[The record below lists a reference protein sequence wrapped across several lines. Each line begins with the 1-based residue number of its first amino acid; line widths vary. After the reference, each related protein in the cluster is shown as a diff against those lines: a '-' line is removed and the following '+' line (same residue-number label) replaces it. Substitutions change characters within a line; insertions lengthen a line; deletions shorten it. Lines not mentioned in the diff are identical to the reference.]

1 MNSPQL
7 FDQKPRVDTV
17 DGLHVL
23 VADLRALAER
33 LELKE
38 RSHALRPTLEALGQR
53 LSGPRAVVML
63 LSDSE
68 ELKRRFLER
77 LLGPKLAQVPRPT
90 TTCIRLEY
98 APVAG
103 CAADMPRANGMEL
116 IRLPNPT
123 LKSGLAVI
131 DTPVASGEPDASLLE
146 YAEQADV
153 WILVLDADHTL
164 SKASQSLLRRFPD
177 AGARL
182 EIVIENA
189 EALSGDERLA
199 TRERLVTTLREQCG
213 IEAPRLTL
221 VASAATGGDDAGY
234 WQGRFA
240 TFHSVMMLRGR
251 EHWLAG
257 TRTMVADALSG
268 VSAEI
273 EFALKDLAI
282 GPRHARLRLGMKD
295 LDALRTLFQEL
306 NSLNRESA
314 REAGAAPVRPEMQA
328 AEAGGQTRGDAGA
341 AKAAMMPP
349 GLVSP
354 DEPLAARNGTAG
366 LAEFFRGATLDLP
379 TLDLPTPD
387 LRRGLRRATMMPV
400 AGAALAIAIAC
411 LVVGTLST
419 RGFFLGHEPGA
430 AWDYHATQP
439 APVKR
444 VAAGSKPEVDLPQP
458 GTFGALPE
466 TTSPSTED
474 LPVTPP
480 VKRRGRVR
488 LPLAKPIPSGAT
500 AGVISPAKRHHRH
513 LLGLGKLWHWVRH
526 SRSDA
531 KTE

>member
-7 FDQKPRVDTV
+7 TDQKPRVDAV
-17 DGLHVL
+17 DGLQVL
-23 VADLRALAER
+23 VADLRTLADR

-38 RSHALRPTLEALGQR
+38 RSHTLLPTLEELEQR

-63 LSDSE
+63 LSESE

-90 TTCIRLEY
+90 TACIRLEY
-98 APVAG
+98 GAVPG
-103 CAADMPRANGMEL
+103 YAADVPTAKEMEL

-131 DTPVASGEPDASLLE
+131 DTPVVSGEPDASLRE
-146 YAEQADV
+146 YAAQADV
-153 WILVLDADHTL
+153 WILVLNADHRL
-164 SKASQSLLRRFPD
+164 SEAIQSLLRRFPD

-199 TRERLVTTLREQCG
+199 ARERLVATLREQCG
-213 IEAPRLTL
+213 IETPRLTL
-221 VASAATGGDDAGY
+221 VVSAATAGDNAGY
-234 WQGRFA
+234 WHGRFA

-251 EHWLAG
+251 QHWLQM

-273 EFALKDLAI
+273 EFALKDLAP

-295 LDALRTLFQEL
+295 LDALRTRLQEL
-306 NSLNRESA
+306 DKLNRERA

-328 AEAGGQTRGDAGA
+328 AEAGGQTRGDAGST
-341 AKAAMMPP
+341 KPAMTPP
-349 GLVSP
+349 SLRSL
-354 DEPLAARNGTAG
+354 DEPLAARSSTPG
-366 LAEFFRGATLDLP
+366 LAEFFRGAA

-387 LRRGLRRATMMPV
+387 LRSRLRSATMIPV
-400 AGAALAIAIAC
+400 AGAALAIAIAS
-411 LVVGTLST
+411 LVVWTMSA
-419 RGFFLGHEPGA
+419 RGFFPGHEPGA
-430 AWDYHATQP
+430 AWDYHGTQP
-439 APVKR
+439 APVKH
-444 VAAGSKPEVDLPQP
+444 VVVTSKPEVDLPQP
-458 GTFGALPE
+458 GTYGALPE
-466 TTSPSTED
+466 TTRPSTED
-474 LPVTPP
+474 IRATLP
-480 VKRRGRVR
+480 VKRSSRVR
-488 LPLAKPIPSGAT
+488 MPLAKPIPSGAT

-526 SRSDA
+526 SRSGA
-531 KTE
+531 KAE

>member
-1 MNSPQL
+1 MNTPQL
-7 FDQKPRVDTV
+7 SHQKPRVDTV

-23 VADLRALAER
+23 VADLRALADR

-38 RSHALRPTLEALGQR
+38 RSHTLRPTLEVLEKR
-53 LSGPRAVVML
+53 LSGPRAVAML
-63 LSDSE
+63 LSESE

-90 TTCIRLEY
+90 TACIRLEY
-98 APVAG
+98 GTVAG
-103 CAADMPRANGMEL
+103 CAAEVPTANGIEL

-131 DTPVASGEPDASLLE
+131 DTPVISGEPDASLLE
-146 YAEQADV
+146 YAAQADV
-153 WILVLDADHTL
+153 WILVLNADHRL
-164 SKASQSLLRRFPD
+164 SEAIQSLLRRFPN

-182 EIVIENA
+182 EIVIEKA
-189 EALSGDERLA
+189 EALSGEERLA
-199 TRERLVTTLREQCG
+199 ARERLVATLREQCG
-213 IEAPRLTL
+213 MEAPRLTL

-234 WQGRFA
+234 WHGRFA

-251 EHWLAG
+251 EHWLG
-257 TRTMVADALSG
+257 VTRTMVADALSG

-273 EFALKDLAI
+273 EFALKDLAA
-282 GPRHARLRLGMKD
+282 GPRHARLRLGTKD
-295 LDALRTLFQEL
+295 LDALRTRLHEL
-306 NSLNRESA
+306 DNLNGESA
-314 REAGAAPVRPEMQA
+314 REAGAAPVKPEMQA
-328 AEAGGQTRGDAGA
+328 AEAGGQTRGDAGS

-349 GLVSP
+349 SLRSL
-354 DEPLAARNGTAG
+354 DEPLAVRNSTAG
-366 LAEFFRGATLDLP
+366 LPEFFRGAALDLP
-379 TLDLPTPD
+379 TLDPPTLD

-411 LVVGTLST
+411 LVGTLST
-419 RGFFLGHEPGA
+419 SGFFLGHEPGA
-430 AWDYHATQP
+430 AWDFHATQP
-439 APVKR
+439 APMKH
-444 VAAGSKPEVDLPQP
+444 VAAASKPEVDLPQP
-458 GTFGALPE
+458 GTYGALPE
-466 TTSPSTED
+466 TTRPLTED

-480 VKRRGRVR
+480 VKRHGRVR

-500 AGVISPAKRHHRH
+500 AGASSPAKRHHRH

>member
-7 FDQKPRVDTV
+7 SDQKPRVDTV

-23 VADLRALAER
+23 VADLRALADR

-38 RSHALRPTLEALGQR
+38 RSHALRPTLEALEQR

-63 LSDSE
+63 LSESE

-90 TTCIRLEY
+90 TACIRLEY
-98 APVAG
+98 AAVAG
-103 CAADMPRANGMEL
+103 CAADVPRANGIEL

-131 DTPVASGEPDASLLE
+131 DTPVVSREPDASLLE

-153 WILVLDADHTL
+153 WILVLNADHRL
-164 SKASQSLLRRFPD
+164 SEASQSLLRRFPD

-189 EALSGDERLA
+189 EALSGDERMA
-199 TRERLVTTLREQCG
+199 ARERLVATLREQCG
-213 IEAPRLTL
+213 MEAPRLTL

-234 WQGRFA
+234 WHGRFA

-251 EHWLAG
+251 EHWLG
-257 TRTMVADALSG
+257 VTRTMVADALSG

-273 EFALKDLAI
+273 EFALKDLAP

-295 LDALRTLFQEL
+295 LDALRTRLQEL
-306 NSLNRESA
+306 DNSNRESA

-328 AEAGGQTRGDAGA
+328 AEAGGQTRGDAGS
-341 AKAAMMPP
+341 AKPAMTPP
-349 GLVSP
+349 NLRSL
-354 DEPLAARNGTAG
+354 DEPLAARNSTAG
-366 LAEFFRGATLDLP
+366 LAEFFRGAL

-387 LRRGLRRATMMPV
+387 LQSRLRSATMMPV
-400 AGAALAIAIAC
+400 AGAALAIAIAS
-411 LVVGTLST
+411 LVVWTLST

-430 AWDYHATQP
+430 AWDYHAMQP
-439 APVKR
+439 APVKH
-444 VAAGSKPEVDLPQP
+444 VAAAKEPEADRPQP
-458 GTFGALPE
+458 GAYGALPE

-474 LPVTPP
+474 LPATPP
-480 VKRRGRVR
+480 VKRKARVR
-488 LPLAKPIPSGAT
+488 MPLAKPIPSDAT
-500 AGVISPAKRHHRH
+500 AGAMRRAKRHHRH

>member
-7 FDQKPRVDTV
+7 SDQKPRVDTV

-23 VADLRALAER
+23 VADLRSLAER

-38 RSHALRPTLEALGQR
+38 RSHTLRATLEVLEQR

-63 LSDSE
+63 LSESE
-68 ELKRRFLER
+68 KLKRRFLER
-77 LLGPKLAQVPRPT
+77 LLGPKLAQVPRPIT
-90 TTCIRLEY
+90 ACIRLEY
-98 APVAG
+98 AAVAG
-103 CAADMPRANGMEL
+103 CAADVPKANGIEL

-131 DTPVASGEPDASLLE
+131 DTPVVSGEPDASLLE

-153 WILVLDADHTL
+153 WILVLDADHRL
-164 SKASQSLLRRFPD
+164 SEASQSLLRRFPD

-189 EALSGDERLA
+189 EALSGEERLA
-199 TRERLVTTLREQCG
+199 ARERLVTTLREQCG
-213 IEAPRLTL
+213 MEAPRLTL

-234 WQGRFA
+234 WHGRFA

-251 EHWLAG
+251 EHWLER

-273 EFALKDLAI
+273 EFGLKDLAA
-282 GPRHARLRLGMKD
+282 GPRHARLRLGRKG
-295 LDALRTLFQEL
+295 LDGLRTRFQEL
-306 NSLNRESA
+306 DSLNRQGA
-314 REAGAAPVRPEMQA
+314 REAEAASVRPEMQA

-341 AKAAMMPP
+341 VKAAMMPP
-349 GLVSP
+349 SLVSL
-354 DEPLAARNGTAG
+354 DEPLAPRNRTAG
-366 LAEFFRGATLDLP
+366 LPEFFRDAATLDL
-379 TLDLPTPD
+379 
-387 LRRGLRRATMMPV
+387 RGRLRRATMMPV
-400 AGAALAIAIAC
+400 AGTALAIAIAYP
-411 LVVGTLST
+411 VVWTLSA

-430 AWDYHATQP
+430 AWDYQATQP
-439 APVKR
+439 TPVR
-444 VAAGSKPEVDLPQP
+444 HVEAASKPEVDLPQP

-466 TTSPSTED
+466 TTRPSTED

-480 VKRRGRVR
+480 VKRSGRVR

-500 AGVISPAKRHHRH
+500 AGVISPAKRRHRH